1 MSVCEFTTYVTDA
14 DGQEWEVRVEVTEY
28 QPGTPEWKGP
38 RMEDYDPGNPPD
50 LSYDVYYPDGTRADD
65 LIESLPL
72 IEKIRLEDEVLKRA
86 HEEWEAC
93 FGKENNNEQ

>member
-1 MSVCEFTTYVTDA
+1 MNVCEFTTYVTDA
-14 DGQEWEVRVEVTEY
+14 GGEEWEVRVEVTES

-50 LSYDVYYPDGTRADD
+50 LSHDVYYPDGTKADD

-72 IEKIRLEDEVLKRA
+72 IEKIRLEDKVLKRA
-86 HEEWEAC
+86 HKEWEAC
-93 FGKENNNEQ
+93 FGKETVL